1 MFAQFFLLNPMIV
14 YVLVGLFSLTIG
26 SLLNVVIHRLPRM
39 LQDEYKRNCQLFLQ
53 LPEKSLSSL
62 NLFTPRSFCVNCK
75 QTIKALQNIPIL
87 SFILLRGCCK
97 HCKQP
102 ISWRYPLVE
111 ALCLSLSLFALFHF
125 GFNLTFLFSLLFIW
139 LIIALCFIDLEHQL
153 LPDSLTL
160 SLLWI
165 GLIANTQSLF
175 TTLPDAVLSAASAY
189 LSLWVFVGLFYII
202 TKKQGMGHGDFKL
215 FAAFGAWFGWT
226 QLPLILLLSSL
237 MGVIIGLSYLKT
249 TGKSHKT
256 PIAFGP
262 FLSITGLIALFYG
275 QVVNNWYLSNL
286 L

>member
-1 MFAQFFLLNPMIV
+1 MLAQFFLLNSVIV
-14 YVLVGLFSLTIG
+14 YVLVGVFSLTIG

-39 LQDEYKRNCQLFLQ
+39 LQNEYKRNCQLFLQ
-53 LPEKSLSSL
+53 LPAQSLSPI
-62 NLFTPRSFCVNCK
+62 NLFIPRSFCVNCK
-75 QTIKALQNIPIL
+75 HTIKVLENIPIL

-102 ISWRYPLVE
+102 ISWCYPFVE

-139 LIIALCFIDLEHQL
+139 LIIPLCFIDLQHQL

-160 SLLWI
+160 SLLWV
-165 GLIANTQSLF
+165 GLFANTQSLF
-175 TTLPDAVLSAASAY
+175 TTLPEAVFSAAGAY
-189 LSLWVFVGLFYII
+189 LSLWAFVGLFYVI
-202 TKKQGMGHGDFKL
+202 TKKQGMGQGDFKL

-237 MGVIIGLSYLKT
+237 MGAVVGISYLKL

-262 FLSITGLIALFYG
+262 FLGIAGLISLFYG
-275 QVVNNWYLSNL
+275 QAVNNWYLSNL